1 MNPERIPRWPSPLVL
16 AVALSLTLTL
26 TLTLA
31 SCAGSTLPP
40 AMNNDHHV
48 INYLEFTVPDLA
60 DAKRFYGEAFGWTF
74 QDYGPEYAGI
84 QRSGGVEF
92 GGLAVGRAAESPT
105 GAAGAGVLA
114 VVHSTDL
121 DASFAAVKAAGGRI
135 VKEPFD
141 FPGGRRFQFL
151 DPAGNE
157 LAVWTQV
164 QAPQE

>member
-1 MNPERIPRWPSPLVL
+1 MHFPRISRWASPLGL
-16 AVALSLTLTL
+16 AALLSLSLP
-26 TLTLA
+26 
-31 SCAGSTLPP
+31 SCVSPTPP
-40 AMNNDHHV
+40 PPMSNDHHV
-48 INYLEFTVPDLA
+48 VNYLEFTVPDLA
-60 DAKRFYGEAFGWTF
+60 EAKRFYGEAFGWTF

-92 GGLAVGRAAESPT
+92 GGLAVGRAAELPT

-121 DASFAAVKAAGGRI
+121 EASYSAVKAAGGRI

-151 DPAGNE
+151 DPAANE

-164 QAPQE
+164 AASQE